1 MLFNYVD
8 FKVVKSARHDSG
20 VIVTWRL
27 GQPWLRSLLASPERL
42 SCKNTSSGLEPH
54 TKGQCQ
60 LIRGGGVET
69 ETGSL
74 CRASRST
81 WARGCVEPGRQLVME
96 RLAGLG
102 EKEAQLKSSALA

>member
-1 MLFNYVD
+1 M
-8 FKVVKSARHDSG
+8 
-20 VIVTWRL
+20 
-27 GQPWLRSLLASPERL
+27 
-42 SCKNTSSGLEPH
+42 
-54 TKGQCQ
+54 
-60 LIRGGGVET
+60 ET